1 MADNLYKVLGVE
13 KGASADEIRKAYR
26 KLARKLH
33 PDVNPG
39 DKKAEDAFKKVSTAY
54 EVLSDDKRR
63 AAYDEFGEASLQG
76 GFDAER
82 AREHARWQSAR
93 QRGGGGGGF
102 GGMGGNPF
110 DQGQGGFDFAD
121 LFSQARGARGPARGH
136 ELHATVQMDLRQAI
150 EGGEVSLDVPGQG
163 TIRVR
168 IPPGADTGSVIRIPG
183 KGSPGR
189 GGPPGDL
196 VITTEVQQHPF
207 LRRDGLDLFL
217 TLPIDLEEAYNGAS
231 IEVPTFDGPVIIK
244 IPPRSQ
250 NHGKLRLRGKGVK
263 RKDTRGDLII
273 ELDVRMPDKA
283 DEALAE
289 ALRGIKRAYGA
300 PLRKDLEL

>member
-13 KGASADEIRKAYR
+13 KGASADDIRKAYR

-63 AAYDEFGEASLQG
+63 AAYDEFGDASLQN

-82 AREHARWQSAR
+82 AREHARWQAAGGG
-93 QRGGGGGGF
+93 RGGRGPR
-102 GGMGGNPF
+102 GNPF
-110 DQGQGGFDFAD
+110 DPGAGGFDFAD
-121 LFSQARGARGPARGH
+121 LFAQARGGRGPTRGND
-136 ELHATVQMDLRQAI
+136 LHATVQMDLRQAI
-150 EGGEVSLDVPGQG
+150 EGGEVSLEVPGQG
-163 TIRVR
+163 QIRVR
-168 IPPGADTGSVIRIPG
+168 IPPGADSGSVIRLPG

-189 GGPPGDL
+189 GGAPGDL
-196 VITTEVQQHPF
+196 VITTEVEQHPF

-217 TLPIDLEEAYNGAS
+217 TLPVDLEEAYNGAS
-231 IEVPTFDGPVIIK
+231 IEVPTFSGPVVVK

-250 NHGKLRLRGKGVK
+250 NHAKLRLRGKGVT
-263 RKDTRGDLII
+263 RKDTRGDLIV

-283 DEALAE
+283 DEALAA
-289 ALRGIKRAYGA
+289 ALREIKRAYSA
-300 PLRKDLEL
+300 PLRQDIEL